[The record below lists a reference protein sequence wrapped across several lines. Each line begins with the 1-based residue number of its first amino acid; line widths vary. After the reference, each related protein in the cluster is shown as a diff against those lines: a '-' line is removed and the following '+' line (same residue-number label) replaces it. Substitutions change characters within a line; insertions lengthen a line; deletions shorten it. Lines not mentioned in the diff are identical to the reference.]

1 MADTKVSEMTA
12 ATSVNS
18 ADVVYLVQN
27 STDKKLSMSTLLGN
41 LPNTPMKVGGL
52 ITLSGTPQS
61 LANSGI
67 ITTTQTVTVIT
78 NSGTPSVL
86 TINNGTYDGQIKVI
100 ISQAM
105 GSTSTI
111 SSNLSCTS
119 IVFNASG
126 KSVQLMWY
134 NNVWCPLGGTATIT
148 F

>member
-52 ITLSGTPQS
+52 FSLSGTAQTV
-61 LANSGI
+61 ANTGT
-67 ITTTQTVTVIT
+67 ITTTQTVTIIT
-78 NSGTPSVL
+78 NDGPSSVL
-86 TINNGTYDGQIKVI
+86 TINNGTYEGQIKVI
-100 ISQAM
+100 LVSTM
-105 GSTSTI
+105 GGTSTI
-111 SSNLSCTS
+111 SSNVSCDS
-119 IVFNASG
+119 VVFDSPG
-126 KSVQLMWY
+126 QSVQLMWQ
-134 NNVWCPLGGTATIT
+134 NGVWWPIGGTATIN